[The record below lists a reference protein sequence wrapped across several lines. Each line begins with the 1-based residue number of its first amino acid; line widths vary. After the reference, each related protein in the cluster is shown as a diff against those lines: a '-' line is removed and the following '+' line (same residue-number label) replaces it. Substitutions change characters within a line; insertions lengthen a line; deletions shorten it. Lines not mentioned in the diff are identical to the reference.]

1 MAPQTPAQRAA
12 NEKYAR
18 RELAK
23 KGKRVAP
30 TYKSKLDKKPARK
43 IPFGYIGKFKPS
55 HRLYVRWTNQKLSS
69 YFWFLVL
76 CLLKLL
82 LVEHDVAWKNYS
94 VYGKRD
100 QYNFHN
106 DTHGGHYSPS
116 WDSQLFTRGLI

>member
-43 IPFGYIGKFKPS
+43 IPFGYIAF
-55 HRLYVRWTNQKLSS
+55 
-69 YFWFLVL
+69 FLFLILGTVF
-76 CLLKLL
+76 
-82 LVEHDVAWKNYS
+82 VEAII
-94 VYGKRD
+94 GRA
-100 QYNFHN
+100 
-106 DTHGGHYSPS
+106 
-116 WDSQLFTRGLI
+116 